1 MDIEIEV
8 MGVDAVHEYLPAAN
22 SDEQP
27 DKPAQPKKKKM
38 MLIQAAM
45 QNLIGTMDE
54 RGRGIRDWQD
64 SCFQSVDQAFP
75 GWCRDGDY
83 IVIAA
88 RPGVGKT
95 SFGHQIAESIAQ
107 KNKTVLFFSLE
118 MSAER
123 LAARSLSRMT
133 GVDLTKMKMGTLSD
147 DEWDK
152 IAAAIPQYTDLPLLI
167 NEGGVS
173 ISDIEKNVRK
183 VQESLAG
190 AGLPPLGCVLI
201 DYIQKIQSEE
211 KDSIAAMK
219 NISTRLLDLAREI
232 NVPFIVLAQL
242 NRGVESRVNKRPGPS
257 DLKESGQIEQDAD
270 TIMMLYRDEMYNPES
285 NQKGIAELIVVKNRD
300 GCQDTVKL
308 LFSGERTQF
317 GDMYVEH

>member
-1 MDIEIEV
+1 MDMREIEV
-8 MGVDAVHEYLPAAN
+8 MGVDAAHEYLPAAN

-27 DKPAQPKKKKM
+27 QPKKKKM

-45 QNLIGTMDE
+45 QKLIGTMDD

-64 SCFQSVDQAFP
+64 SCFKSVDDAFP

-83 IVIAA
+83 IVVAA

-133 GVDLTKMKMGTLSD
+133 GVDLTKMKMGTLNT

-152 IAAAIPQYTDLPLLI
+152 IAAAIPSYSNMPLLI

-173 ISDIEKNVRK
+173 IADIEKNVRK
-183 VQESLAG
+183 VKESLAE
-190 AGLPPLGCVLI
+190 AGLPQLGCVLI
-201 DYIQKIQSEE
+201 DYIQKIQSNE

-219 NISTRLLDLAREI
+219 NISTRLLDLARET

-242 NRGVESRVNKRPGPS
+242 NRGVESRVNKRPGAS

-270 TIMMLYRDEMYNPES
+270 TIMMLYRDELYNPETD
-285 NQKGIAELIVVKNRD
+285 QKGMAELLVVKNRD
-300 GCQDTVKL
+300 GCQGTVKL
-308 LFSGERTQF
+308 RFSGERAEF
-317 GDMYVEH
+317 GDMYVEF